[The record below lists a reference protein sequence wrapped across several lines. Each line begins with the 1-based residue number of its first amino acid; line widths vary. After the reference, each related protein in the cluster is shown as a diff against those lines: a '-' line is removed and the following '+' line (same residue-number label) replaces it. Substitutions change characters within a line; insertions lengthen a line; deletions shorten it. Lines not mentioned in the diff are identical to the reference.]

1 MLESGAISV
10 VSRDTELSET
20 LCRLGRKPKLV
31 ITDSQVFELAD
42 RQTPEDILLTSFSIL
57 FARYKGNLA
66 QTVRGALAL
75 ETLAD
80 GDRILISEGCTH
92 HRQCNDIG
100 TVKLPG
106 WIEAYTGKKP
116 EFDFTSGTG
125 FERDLSRYHMVVHC
139 GGCMLNEQE
148 MQYRLG
154 EAAYQGIPMTNYGIL
169 IAYMK
174 GILKRS
180 LKPFPEVAG
189 LLDEQG
195 RLTDRNAGNTQ

>member
-1 MLESGAISV
+1 M
-10 VSRDTELSET
+10 
-20 LCRLGRKPKLV
+20 

-125 FERDLSRYHMVVHC
+125 LS
-139 GGCMLNEQE
+139 
-148 MQYRLG
+148 
-154 EAAYQGIPMTNYGIL
+154 GI
-169 IAYMK
+169 
-174 GILKRS
+174 
-180 LKPFPEVAG
+180 
-189 LLDEQG
+189 
-195 RLTDRNAGNTQ
+195 